1 MIGNMMEFLSQVS
14 ITLIVECAIFC
25 AIFIIGVFMQI
36 KIIAALKRDQ
46 AMAWE
51 INLFHSVVMTV
62 HWSLK
67 LLIEFVHY
75 IQPSFYDI
83 FGSWFCYLLLAVRSF
98 GIFVMFFNSLYI
110 SIHKYLFIIHDET
123 VNRVGDRKIKGRLHC
138 AYVIVLITWTLSY
151 TIRGHFSAFGIT
163 SQCSIPHTSLTD
175 DGFSIEEPIENPT
188 SHTFSC
194 GIHES
199 DQKNM
204 ENFVVDKLTKFL
216 CSSQNIVTFVIALNV
231 LEIFFYLSIF
241 RHMNR

>member
-1 MIGNMMEFLSQVS
+1 
-14 ITLIVECAIFC
+14 
-25 AIFIIGVFMQI
+25 MQI

-83 FGSWFCYLLLAVRSF
+83 FGSWFSYLLLAVRSF
-98 GIFVMFFNSLYI
+98 GIFVMFFHSLYI
-110 SIHKYLFIIHDET
+110 SIHKYIFIIHKET
-123 VNRVGDRKIKGRLHC
+123 VNRIGDRKTKGGLLW
-138 AYVIVLITWTLSY
+138 AYLIILISWTLSY
-151 TIRGHFSAFGIT
+151 TARGHFSAFGIT
-163 SQCSIPHTSLTD
+163 SKCSVPHTSVTD
-175 DGFSIEEPIENPT
+175 DGFSVEEPIENWT
-188 SHTFSC
+188 SHTFAC

-199 DQKNM
+199 EQENM
-204 ENFVVDKLTKFL
+204 LNAVVNKLMRFL
-216 CSSQNIVTFVIALNV
+216 CSSQNIATFVIALNV

>member
-1 MIGNMMEFLSQVS
+1 
-14 ITLIVECAIFC
+14 
-25 AIFIIGVFMQI
+25 MQI

-51 INLFHSVVMTV
+51 MNLFHSVVMIV

-151 TIRGHFSAFGIT
+151 TARGHFSAFGIT
-163 SQCSIPHTSLTD
+163 SKCSVPHTSVTD
-175 DGFSIEEPIENPT
+175 HGFSIEEPIENWT
-188 SHTFSC
+188 SHTFAC

-199 DQKNM
+199 EQKKMLNA
-204 ENFVVDKLTKFL
+204 VVNKLMKFL
-216 CSSQNIVTFVIALNV
+216 CSVQNIATFVIALNV
-231 LEIFFYLSIF
+231 VEIFFYFSIF
-241 RHMNR
+241 RYMNR